1 MAGVTTEFID
11 LQAALVGRYSLER
24 ELGRGGMGIVY
35 LAHEVSLDRSVA
47 LKLLPPAMA
56 AEPRL
61 RERFLREARMAA
73 RLSLPNI
80 VPIHAVDEVDGFVFF
95 AMAYVNGQTLGQRIR
110 DRGPLPKAE
119 ATRILREVAWAL
131 AYAHSQGIVHRD
143 IKPDNILLEAGSG
156 RALVMDFGIAH
167 MLDEPGMTGAGEVLG
182 TAEFMSPEQASGE
195 TVDAR
200 SDIYS
205 LGVLGYHML
214 SAMLPFEAETV
225 RGLLAKHITQPA
237 PLVRTVAPETP
248 RQLAAIVDRCL
259 RKDPEERFADGQS
272 LADELGRA
280 LENRQELPVQIRV
293 FVKRNREGLGTLG
306 LITLGVT
313 LIIFPTLTAGMVSGS
328 LTAYSKLFG
337 ISALLLGSR
346 YVLLGGTARR
356 LLKAGYG
363 YDDAINALKVDIER
377 RREEITFEF
386 GAQPSRLER
395 ITKVVAYLGLG
406 GASLGIIG
414 IIGLFS
420 GGEYEYF
427 LAIFVLGPLTA
438 LTAILGIGAG
448 IIARHRYEQRR
459 DGVGVRRLK
468 FWKRK
473 FGEWLFRLA
482 GTGLKRLPP
491 SASATFRPTEL
502 AIGMAA
508 DRLFEELPK
517 EARKH
522 LSDLPQVVRQLEGD
536 AQRMRQRVDE
546 LNDLLAQVGRG
557 ETSMTLQSAPAAV
570 GAQRDNTVERLQTA
584 RDLAQQRLTDA
595 VAALETI
602 RLNLLRM
609 QAGVG
614 NIDGLTQDLDAAR
627 GVAEEVEMLLAGREE
642 VEDALTRK

>member
-73 RLSLPNI
+73 RLSHPNI

-143 IKPDNILLEAGSG
+143 IKPDNILLESGSG

-195 TVDAR
+195 MVDAR

-293 FVKRNREGLGTLG
+293 FVKHNREGFRALNFTTLF
-306 LITLGVT
+306 VT
-313 LIIFPTLTAGMVSGS
+313 LFIVPNLIAGMVSGS
-328 LTAYSKLFG
+328 LTAYSLLFG

-346 YVLLGGTARR
+346 YVLLGSAARR

-363 YDDAINALKVDIER
+363 YDDAVNALKVDVER

-386 GAQPSRLER
+386 GAQPNRLER
-395 ITKVVAYLGLG
+395 IMRIVAYVGLG
-406 GASLGIIG
+406 GAVLGLT
-414 IIGLFS
+414 GLIM
-420 GGEYEYF
+420 G
-427 LAIFVLGPLTA
+427 AAPAQVLGPLTA
-438 LTAILGIGAG
+438 LTAIPGIGAG
-448 IIARHRYEQRR
+448 IIAAHRYEQRR
-459 DGVGVRRLK
+459 DAVGVQRLK
-468 FWKRK
+468 FWKRR

-517 EARKH
+517 EDRKH